1 MNVHTADTGGTHGI
15 QVVSILWHVL
25 GANGIFKER
34 GVMNNGST
42 NEPMHDTY
50 RHNNEHAR
58 WCYRKVSNSVIS
70 DGIII

>member
-34 GVMNNGST
+34 EVMNNGST

-50 RHNNEHAR
+50 RHNNEHAWR
-58 WCYRKVSNSVIS
+58 RNWKVSGKVMN
-70 DGIII
+70 DGIVI